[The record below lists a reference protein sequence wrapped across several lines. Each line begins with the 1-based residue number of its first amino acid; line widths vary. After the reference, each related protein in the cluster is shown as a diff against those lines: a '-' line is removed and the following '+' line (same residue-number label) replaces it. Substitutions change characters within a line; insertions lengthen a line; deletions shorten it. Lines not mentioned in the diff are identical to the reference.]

1 MDVIQMTRELGKAI
15 QQDERYLN
23 FSKIREANENDR
35 ELMDLVG
42 QIQLIQLNFQQES
55 SKENPDEDKL
65 REYNEEFE
73 KVYAVFAA
81 NENMQAYEKA
91 RKEIDEMMNYLMQ
104 ILSLCVN
111 GEDPETCEPHVHNHD
126 CGGEC
131 SSCAGCH

>member
-1 MDVIQMTRELGKAI
+1 MDVVQMTRELGKAI

-23 FSKIREANENDR
+23 FTKAREANENDR

-55 SKENPDEDKL
+55 AKENPDEDKL
-65 REYNEEFE
+65 KAYNEEFE
-73 KVYAVFAA
+73 KIYAVFAA
-81 NENMQAYEKA
+81 NENMQAYESA

-111 GEDPETCEPHVHNHD
+111 GEDPETCEPHVHSHE

-131 SSCAGCH
+131 GSCAGCH